1 MPAKRGAQSKDQQTQ
16 QQSQQQPV
24 LSSSV
29 AMTGP
34 TAATAVTSA
43 GKVDMTQQQQQQQ
56 LVQLLQENADPVTV
70 VMSVVDKKVRNLD
83 KRKVKE
89 CMHNCY
95 MCIATTI
102 THLCSVLC
110 CSLFIIGASLSELL
124 INVKSMQSVGLSV
137 SFCSYVHDT
146 KI

>member
-1 MPAKRGAQSKDQQTQ
+1 MPAKRGVQSKDQQTQ
-16 QQSQQQPV
+16 QQSQEQPV

-29 AMTGP
+29 AMTGS
-34 TAATAVTSA
+34 TAATAATTA
-43 GKVDMTQQQQQQQ
+43 GKVDITQQQQQQQ

-95 MCIATTI
+95 MCIATITI
-102 THLCSVLC
+102 IYCTHTCVGTVL
-110 CSLFIIGASLSELL
+110 
-124 INVKSMQSVGLSV
+124 
-137 SFCSYVHDT
+137 
-146 KI
+146 